1 MAKKISA
8 VILAAGKS
16 TRTYPLTITRP
27 KPLLTFAN
35 ITILEHNLSQLK
47 GSVNEIVMIVG
58 FKKEMIIDF
67 VEKNRKRILGN
78 VKVSFVEQK
87 EQLGTG
93 HAVMLAK
100 GHVKGKFLVMNG
112 DDVYSGKD
120 IKNLIKC
127 DIGVLGKEVDNPRAF
142 GIFTVDKKD
151 NLLDLVEK
159 PAKPESNLANIGAYV
174 FDESIFD
181 KLENVRKSE
190 RGEIEITDALL
201 AVAKDKGCKV
211 VKVKDYWIPIGYP
224 WDLLKANEFFLGK
237 IRKSEIKGKI
247 EKGVHIKGKL
257 VLKKGSQILGGSYI
271 EGPVV
276 IGENTTIGPL
286 AHLRPNT
293 SVGNNCNI
301 GKTELFDAIIMDG
314 TVSKHQSYIGH
325 SIIGENVNVG
335 AGLVT
340 ADYRHDEK
348 EHVTVVN
355 GRKVETGRRK
365 LGAFIGDNVKIG
377 INTSIYPG
385 RKIWPNM
392 MTKPGEIVEK
402 DIMGD
407 Q

>member
-1 MAKKISA
+1 LRGI
-8 VILAAGKS
+8 ID
-16 TRTYPLTITRP
+16 
-27 KPLLTFAN
+27 
-35 ITILEHNLSQLK
+35 
-47 GSVNEIVMIVG
+47 EIVIIVG

-78 VKVSFVEQK
+78 VKIKFVEQE

-100 GHVKGKFLVMNG
+100 EHVKGKFLVMNG

-120 IKNLIKC
+120 IKNLVKC
-127 DIGVLGKEVDNPRAF
+127 EIGVLGKEVENPSSF

-159 PAKPESNLANIGAYV
+159 PVESRGNLANTGAYV
-174 FDESIFD
+174 FDESVFEKIND
-181 KLENVRKSE
+181 VKKSE
-190 RGEIEITDALL
+190 RGEIELTDALL
-201 AVAKDKGCKV
+201 AVAKEKGCKV
-211 VKVKDYWIPIGYP
+211 VKVKDYWLPIGYP

-237 IRKSEIKGKI
+237 LNKSLIKGKI
-247 EKGVHIKGKL
+247 EKGVHIKGKIIL
-257 VLKKGSQILGGSYI
+257 GKGSQILGGSYI
-271 EGPVV
+271 EGPVA

-293 SVGNNCNI
+293 SIGNNCNI
-301 GKTELFDAIIMDG
+301 GKTELFDAIIMDN
-314 TVSKHQSYIGH
+314 TVSKHQCYIGH

-340 ADYRHDEK
+340 ADYRHDAK
-348 EHVTVVN
+348 EHVTIVN
-355 GRKVETGRRK
+355 GKKVETGRRK

-392 MTKPGEIVEK
+392 MTRPGEVVEK
-402 DIMGD
+402 DLF
-407 Q
+407 